1 MNYIILLLMTI
12 LGALGGF
19 FLKLST
25 RKTSKYIELIKCK
38 EFYLGAMFYCLGAL
52 LNIYLLKFIPYN
64 IVMPL
69 NALTYIWAFILG
81 AWIFKEKITKN
92 KIIGIVFI
100 IIGVVFLNVS

>member
-25 RKTSKYIELIKCK
+25 SKVSKYIELIKCK
-38 EFYLGAMFYCLGAL
+38 EFYLGTIFYGLGAL
-52 LNIYLLKFIPYN
+52 LNIYLLQFIPYN

-69 NALTYIWAFILG
+69 NSLTYIWAFILG
-81 AWIFKEKITKN
+81 AWIFKEKVTKN
-92 KIIGIVFI
+92 KIISIIFI
-100 IIGVVFLNVS
+100 IIGVIFLNVN

>member
-12 LGALGGF
+12 FGALGGF

-25 RKTSKYIELIKCK
+25 IKISKYIELIKCK
-38 EFYLGAMFYCLGAL
+38 EFYLGAIFYGIGAL

-69 NALTYIWAFILG
+69 NSLTYIWAFILG
-81 AWIFKEKITKN
+81 TWIFKEKITKN
-92 KIIGIVFI
+92 KIISIIFI
-100 IIGVVFLNVS
+100 ITGVVFLNVS